1 MEKEKNKT
9 GENIKKFRR
18 TETTYHP
25 GVSFQSDI
33 KVISARNCEDRFRL
47 IFNFL
52 IKNGVD
58 IKEKSILD
66 IGSNSGYFVKE
77 FHNYSSNS
85 YGVEISSRATNFCTS
100 MYPELSGNI
109 YNEDFLQMMDREGPF
124 DIVLFMSLLHR
135 YILKKENYIQIIKDV
150 EKNTKDFLF
159 FEMGQDH
166 EDWYKNNLSGWN
178 KESIQNFILEN
189 TNFNFC
195 EYLGKDSD
203 SVGWF
208 EGNFG
213 RDLFVCYRTG

>member
-9 GENIKKFRR
+9 GESIKKFPGK
-18 TETTYHP
+18 ETRYHP
-25 GVSFQSDI
+25 GI
-33 KVISARNCEDRFRL
+33 ELEYNEEVISARNCEDRFSL

-66 IGSNSGYFVKE
+66 IGSNSGYFVNK
-77 FHNYSSNS
+77 FYNHSSNS
-85 YGVEISSRATNFCTS
+85 YGVEISKRATDLCIN
-100 MYPELSGNI
+100 MYPNLEGNI
-109 YNEDFLQMMDREGPF
+109 HNEDFLQMMDREGPF

-135 YILKKENYIQIIKDV
+135 YILKKKDYVEIIKTV

-159 FEMGQDH
+159 FEMGQEH
-166 EDWYKNNLSGWN
+166 EDWYKNSLSGWN
-178 KESIQNFILEN
+178 KEKIQELILEN
-189 TNFNFC
+189 TSFNFC

-203 SVGWF
+203 STGEF